1 MTWETRDESGW
12 LLDQLNRDQVA
23 DTGGWPTD
31 ERPLIWRALDAIG
44 VNLVA
49 LLHLAPSLAA
59 ATSPSGG
66 NAG

>member
-49 LLHLAPSLAA
+49 LHLIAVILAA
-59 ATSPSGG
+59 ATIRSGG
-66 NAG
+66 IGG